1 MRNKAITI
9 IMALLL
15 TLGLAA
21 GSSFAAEK
29 TSYFID
35 DASIVSSE
43 TQKEIDSRL
52 ADISKAQKSGV
63 YLMTTDDFQGMTP
76 QEYRRKKRGEGD
88 KNAVVDYRKS

>member
-21 GSSFAAEK
+21 GSSFAVEK

-43 TQKEIDSRL
+43 TQKEID
-52 ADISKAQKSGV
+52 
-63 YLMTTDDFQGMTP
+63 
-76 QEYRRKKRGEGD
+76 
-88 KNAVVDYRKS
+88 